1 MTDSSPPAVDII
13 RDVLASLER
22 ERPAFPDACSV
33 EHMNPWRDRIDA
45 IDRAIITLL
54 NERAVCALEIGRIK
68 KQLGIPVY
76 VPSREEDVLENVMET
91 NPGPLADQATR
102 RLYERIIDETRSL
115 ERGTYQNESDE
126 SPPQNT
132 D

>member
-1 MTDSSPPAVDII
+1 MTRSTSKAVSII
-13 RDVLASLER
+13 REVLASLDQECP
-22 ERPAFPDACSV
+22 EVCESCSV
-33 EHMNPWRDRIDA
+33 KDMDPWRERIDA

-54 NERAVCALEIGRIK
+54 NERAICALEIGRIK

-76 VPSREEDVLENVMET
+76 VPTREEEVLENVMET

-115 ERGTYQNESDE
+115 ERGTYQQDTEVE
-126 SPPQNT
+126 H
-132 D
+132 